1 MKHLLRCYMRK
12 FVCLMKGRLHCF
24 VEFVILQGF
33 SLRAEAWDTIFPWSS
48 CASRGRWLDLLK
60 IFFKYFRSVQ
70 HGRVLSVAPCQIPR
84 CSYPGQ
90 TVSVLKMQIFRIFP
104 HYAGEKNS
112 MVVMKEAWGFEEASV
127 DLVHKQM
134 ISLRVL
140 CCCPPLAQRN
150 SEKVSLEQQ

>member
-1 MKHLLRCYMRK
+1 
-12 FVCLMKGRLHCF
+12 
-24 VEFVILQGF
+24 
-33 SLRAEAWDTIFPWSS
+33 
-48 CASRGRWLDLLK
+48 
-60 IFFKYFRSVQ
+60 
-70 HGRVLSVAPCQIPR
+70 
-84 CSYPGQ
+84 
-90 TVSVLKMQIFRIFP
+90 
-104 HYAGEKNS
+104 